1 MGEWKK
7 SRRLPRILLSLSIAA
22 VACLAQS
29 TGAVAQMSELDAF
42 QRAIST
48 QNKQDALAF
57 LDGFGSSHLVP
68 DLIELLKPDVAAEV
82 CSSMRGGSSRAR
94 SACDKVKKA
103 LAAQPAAGTAAL
115 PQPAPTPP
123 PAQVVAPATA
133 SPEFSVVPE
142 STAPLAA
149 VPNVQ
154 TALVPPAGQ
163 EPSAGTPAAKP
174 APLKS
179 MAEVLRRLAARF
191 DQRPFAVDY
200 LNQERGE
207 MVVTYEG
214 KPANFVACGD
224 RLGSPAIAEPAAAR
238 GHLSNRLNS
247 RMIIR
252 LEGGA
257 DNTTDISVDAI
268 HVVSIGHA
276 GSQGQNIV
284 DIRLKQPARTG
295 DGRYCWST
303 GEMERIAQLR

>member
-42 QRAIST
+42 QRAVNT
-48 QNKQDALAF
+48 QNKQDAMAF

-68 DLIELLKPDVAAEV
+68 DLIELLRPDVAAEV
-82 CSSMRGGSSRAR
+82 CSSMRGGSTRAR

-103 LAAQPAAGTAAL
+103 IATQPAAGTAAL
-115 PQPAPTPP
+115 PQPAP
-123 PAQVVAPATA
+123 AQVVAPGTA
-133 SPEFSVVPE
+133 SPEFAVVPK

-149 VPNVQ
+149 APNAQ
-154 TALVPPAGQ
+154 TALVPPVEQ

-174 APLKS
+174 TPLRS
-179 MAEVLRRLAARF
+179 RAEVLRRLATRF
-191 DQRPFAVDY
+191 EQRPFAVDY

-214 KPANFVACGD
+214 KPATFVACGD

-252 LEGGA
+252 LEGGG

-268 HVVSIGHA
+268 HVVSIGYA
-276 GSQGQNIV
+276 GSQAQNIV
-284 DIRLKQPARTG
+284 DVRLDQPARTG